1 MSAILV
7 AYASTGGSTREVAEF
22 VATTLHDAGLEVVLK
37 PVTEVPSLEG
47 YGSIILGAPI
57 YNTLLH
63 TDARLFLNRNKADF
77 GDLKVAVFALG
88 PVGKGDAVA
97 FRHSRAQLD
106 MELKRFPWIQPV
118 ALEMF
123 GGKMKATD
131 SGFLLN
137 KIFKPTPAVDYRDW
151 DAIKAWA
158 EGLVEGLAG

>member
-47 YGSIILGAPI
+47 YGSVILGAPI

-97 FRHSRAQLD
+97 FKHSRAQLD

-158 EGLVEGLAG
+158 EALPEKIKD